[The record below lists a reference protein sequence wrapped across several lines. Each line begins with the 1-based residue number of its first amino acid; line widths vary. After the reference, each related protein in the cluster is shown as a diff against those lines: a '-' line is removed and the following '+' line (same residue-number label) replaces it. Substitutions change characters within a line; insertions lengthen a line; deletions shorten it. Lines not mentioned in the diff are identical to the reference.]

1 MDARF
6 IFEIDAARD
15 LVRVTMT
22 GLFAPADVDA
32 FLAARRQAHAG
43 LTCGPDAHVT
53 LNDLRGMLIQPQ
65 ETVAAFQALLAVPE
79 FPSRRLAFVVAPT
92 LARSQLMRA
101 LDRRRARCFT
111 DLDEAE
117 AWLFSAE
124 DDEPA
129 KATILPLPPHAL
141 VRDRP
146 APAPPRDRPAPPP
159 PKAMPL
165 LRRSL
170 LV

>member
-6 IFEIDAARD
+6 SLEIDAGRD

-22 GLFAPADVDA
+22 GLFTPADVDA
-32 FLAARRQAHAG
+32 FLAARRRAHAG
-43 LTCGPDAHVT
+43 LTCGPDQHVT
-53 LNDLRGMLIQPQ
+53 LNDVRGMKIQPQ
-65 ETVAAFQALLAVPE
+65 ATVAAFQALLAAAE

-117 AWLFSAE
+117 AWLLSAE
-124 DDEPA
+124 DEEPA
-129 KATILPLPPHAL
+129 KATIVPLPPHAL
-141 VRDRP
+141 LRDRP
-146 APAPPRDRPAPPP
+146 APAPP
-159 PKAMPL
+159 KATPL

-170 LV
+170 LA

>member
-6 IFEIDAARD
+6 TLEIDAGRD

-22 GLFAPADVDA
+22 GLFTPADVDA
-32 FLAARRQAHAG
+32 FFVARRRAHAK
-43 LTCGPDAHVT
+43 LTCGPDQHVT
-53 LNDLRGMLIQPQ
+53 LNDVRGMKIQPQ
-65 ETVAAFQALLAVPE
+65 ATVAAFQALLAAPE

-124 DDEPA
+124 DDEPV
-129 KATILPLPPHAL
+129 KATILPLPAHAL
-141 VRDRP
+141 V
-146 APAPPRDRPAPPP
+146 RDRPAPPP